1 MAEAIAQR
9 GLLEFPGLRQLI
21 LLVGLSGAIAAGLWL
36 VFWSQGQNYATL
48 YSQLSERETAQVVD
62 ALQSA
67 GIPHKLDG
75 PSGSVTVPEPQ
86 LREARMRLAA
96 QGLPQSDALGVEMI
110 QKDNGFGTSQFMETA
125 RYQLAIETELAR
137 TIVKVQGVQ
146 NARVHLALPRASAFV
161 RDQRRATAS
170 VMLQL
175 YSGRRLEPGHVSGI
189 VHLVASSVPDLDAS
203 DVTIVDQN
211 GSLLSSP
218 DGNDPLAVSGKQ
230 LEYTRSLEENY
241 SHRIEQILTPLVGEG
256 RVRAGVT
263 ADLDFTMTEQSSEN
277 YDPQKQ
283 VVRSEQTANDQRMA
297 GDLAMGIPGALSNQP
312 PTTSPV
318 PPAAQQQQRPSAPGA
333 AATPPQPVATT
344 NRATRNY
351 EIDRTVSHVRQATGT
366 IKRLSVAVIVDNKL
380 VPSAD
385 AKPTSEPWS
394 AEEIERYTGLVKE
407 AVGFDEKRGDRVQ
420 VINASFSPAA
430 AAGDPP
436 PAEPWYASPLLKQL
450 GRQGIAVLLVLALAI
465 VVLRPIMKTLLQ
477 PSRGGLGALSGGAAG
492 DLARDKVTLSGG
504 SAPLPN
510 YEAQV
515 AAARSLV
522 TQDPK
527 RAAQIVK
534 EWVSTD
540 GR

>member
-9 GLLEFPGLRQLI
+9 GVLDIPGLRQLV
-21 LLVGLSGAIAAGLWL
+21 LLVGLAGAIAAGLWL

-62 ALQSA
+62 ALQAA

-96 QGLPQSDALGVEMI
+96 QGLPQSDALGIEMI
-110 QKDNGFGTSQFMETA
+110 QKDTGFGTSQFMENA

-137 TIVKVQGVQ
+137 TIIKVHGVQ
-146 NARVHLALPRASAFV
+146 NARVHLAMPRASAFV
-161 RDQRRATAS
+161 RDQHRATAS
-170 VMLQL
+170 VMLQFYAGRHL
-175 YSGRRLEPGHVSGI
+175 ESGQVAGI
-189 VHLVASSVPDLDAS
+189 VHLVASSVPDLDAA

-211 GSLLSSP
+211 GTLLSTP
-218 DGNDPLAVSGKQ
+218 DGNDPLAVSAKQ
-230 LEYTRSLEENY
+230 LDYTRSVEEGY
-241 SHRIEQILTPLVGEG
+241 THRIEELLTPLVGSG

-263 ADLDFTMTEQSSEN
+263 ADLDFTVAEQSSEN

-312 PTTSPV
+312 PATSPV
-318 PPAAQQQQRPSAPGA
+318 PPAPKQQPAP
-333 AATPPQPVATT
+333 TPPQPVATT

-351 EIDRTVSHVRQATGT
+351 EIDRTVSHVRPATGT
-366 IKRLSVAVIVDNKL
+366 IKRLSVAVILDNKL
-380 VPSAD
+380 VAGGEDGKPS
-385 AKPTSEPWS
+385 TQPWS
-394 AEEIERYTGLVKE
+394 TEEIDRYTSLVKD
-407 AVGFDEKRGDRVQ
+407 AIGFDEKRGDRVQ
-420 VINASFSPAA
+420 IINASFSPPVASGEPA
-430 AAGDPP
+430 PP
-436 PAEPWYASPLLKQL
+436 EPWYANPMLKQF

-465 VVLRPIMKTLLQ
+465 VVLRPIMKSLLS
-477 PSRGGLGALSGGAAG
+477 PSRSALAMLGDGGGPG
-492 DLARDKVTLSGG
+492 DLARDRVTLSGG

-510 YEAQV
+510 YEQQV

-527 RAAQIVK
+527 RAAQVVK
-534 EWVSTD
+534 EWVSGD

>member
-9 GLLEFPGLRQLI
+9 GLLDLPGLRQLI

-86 LREARMRLAA
+86 LREARMRLAS

-146 NARVHLALPRASAFV
+146 SARVHLALPRASAFV
-161 RDQRRATAS
+161 RDQRHATAS

-175 YSGRRLEPGHVSGI
+175 YAGRRLESGHVAGI
-189 VHLVASSVPDLDAS
+189 VHLVASSVPDLDAG
-203 DVTIVDQN
+203 DVTVVDQN

-218 DGNDPLAVSGKQ
+218 DGNDPLAVSAKQ
-230 LEYTRSLEENY
+230 LEYTRSVEDGY
-241 SHRIEQILTPLVGEG
+241 AHRIEELLTPLVGDG

-263 ADLDFTMTEQSSEN
+263 ADLDFTVSEQSSEN

-312 PTTSPV
+312 PATSPV
-318 PPAAQQQQRPSAPGA
+318 PPAAKQQPATPA
-333 AATPPQPVATT
+333 APPQPVATT
-344 NRATRNY
+344 NRATRNF
-351 EIDRTVSHVRQATGT
+351 EIDRIVSHTRQATGT
-366 IKRLSVAVIVDNKL
+366 IKRLSVAVIVDNKM
-380 VPSAD
+380 VPGGDAD
-385 AKPTSEPWS
+385 AKPTSEPWTK
-394 AEEIERYTGLVKE
+394 EDIVRYEGLVKE

-420 VINASFSPAA
+420 VINASFSPPA
-430 AAGDPP
+430 AAGA
-436 PAEPWYASPLLKQL
+436 PAPLEPWYANPLFKQF
-450 GRQGIAVLLVLALAI
+450 GRQGIAALLVLALAA

-477 PSRGGLGALSGGAAG
+477 PSRAAMAALTRGGG
-492 DLARDKVTLSGG
+492 DLAGDRVTLSGG
-504 SAPLPN
+504 AAPLPN
-510 YEAQV
+510 YEQQV

-522 TQDPK
+522 TQDPR
-527 RAAQIVK
+527 RAAQVMK

>member
-1 MAEAIAQR
+1 MAEATASR
-9 GLLEFPGLRQLI
+9 SVFELPGLRQLF
-21 LLVGLSGAIAAGLWL
+21 LLVGLAGAIAAGLWL

-67 GIPHKLDG
+67 GIPHKLEG

-161 RDQRRATAS
+161 RDQRHATAS

-175 YSGRRLEPGHVSGI
+175 YSGRRLEPGHVAGI

-218 DGNDPLAVSGKQ
+218 DGNDPLAVSGHQ
-230 LEYTRSLEENY
+230 LEYTRTLEDNY
-241 SHRIEQILTPLVGEG
+241 SHRIEELLTPLVGDG

-312 PTTSPV
+312 PATSPV
-318 PPAAQQQQRPSAPGA
+318 PAAPKQQPAA

-366 IKRLSVAVIVDNKL
+366 IKRLSVAVILDNKL

-394 AEEIERYTGLVKE
+394 AQEIERYTGLVKE

-420 VINASFSPAA
+420 VINASFSLPAA
-430 AAGDPP
+430 AGEPA
-436 PAEPWYASPLLKQL
+436 PAEPWYASPTLKQF

-477 PSRGGLGALSGGAAG
+477 PARGGLGALTGGAAG

-504 SAPLPN
+504 AAPLPN

>member
-9 GLLEFPGLRQLI
+9 GLLELPGLRQLI

-175 YSGRRLEPGHVSGI
+175 YSGRRLEPGHVAGI

-203 DVTIVDQN
+203 DVTIIDQN

-241 SHRIEQILTPLVGEG
+241 SHRIEQILTPLIGDG

-312 PTTSPV
+312 PATSPV
-318 PPAAQQQQRPSAPGA
+318 PPAPQQQPRPGVAGA

-366 IKRLSVAVIVDNKL
+366 IKRLSVAVILDNKL

-420 VINASFSPAA
+420 VINASFSPPA
-430 AAGDPP
+430 AAGDPA

-477 PSRGGLGALSGGAAG
+477 PARGGVGALTGGSAG
-492 DLARDKVTLSGG
+492 DLARDRVTLSGG
-504 SAPLPN
+504 AAPLPN

>member
-9 GLLEFPGLRQLI
+9 GLLDLPGLRQLV
-21 LLVGLSGAIAAGLWL
+21 LLVGLAGAIAAGGWL

-62 ALQSA
+62 ALQAA

-110 QKDNGFGTSQFMETA
+110 QKDTGFGTSQFMENA

-146 NARVHLALPRASAFV
+146 NARVHLAIPRASAFV
-161 RDQRRATAS
+161 RDQHHATAS

-175 YSGRRLEPGHVSGI
+175 YAGRRLEPGQVSGI
-189 VHLVASSVPDLDAS
+189 VHLVASSVPDLDAAG
-203 DVTIVDQN
+203 VTIVDQN
-211 GSLLSSP
+211 GTLLSTP
-218 DGNDPLAVSGKQ
+218 DGNDPLAVSAKQ
-230 LEYTRSLEENY
+230 LEYTRSVEEDVT
-241 SHRIEQILTPLVGEG
+241 HRIEGLLTPLVGAG

-263 ADLDFTMTEQSSEN
+263 ADLDFTETEQSSEN

-312 PTTSPV
+312 PATSPV
-318 PPAAQQQQRPSAPGA
+318 PPAPKQQPAP
-333 AATPPQPVATT
+333 TPPQPVATT

-351 EIDRTVSHVRQATGT
+351 EIDRVVSHTRAPTGSV
-366 IKRLSVAVIVDNKL
+366 KRLSVAVILDNKL
-380 VPSAD
+380 VAGSGDEKA
-385 AKPTSEPWS
+385 TSQPWS
-394 AEEIERYTGLVKE
+394 TEDIERFTSLVKD
-407 AVGFDEKRGDRVQ
+407 AIGFDEKRGDRVQ
-420 VINASFSPAA
+420 IINASFSPPAA
-430 AAGDPP
+430 SGEPA
-436 PAEPWYASPLLKQL
+436 PAEPWYANPLLKQF
-450 GRQGIAVLLVLALAI
+450 GRQGIAVLLVLALAL
-465 VVLRPIMKTLLQ
+465 VVLRPIMKSLLS
-477 PSRGGLGALSGGAAG
+477 PARGPFALIGEGGGG
-492 DLARDKVTLSGG
+492 DLARDRVTLSGG
-504 SAPLPN
+504 AAPLPN
-510 YEAQV
+510 YEQQV

-527 RAAQIVK
+527 RAAQVVK
-534 EWVSTD
+534 EWVSGD